1 MKTYQLGIH
10 QKWRICQVC
19 LKDADSFNQSLNNWD
34 VSKVKTMKNMFRG
47 AISFNQPLNKWNVGE
62 VMDMEEMFEADL
74 QIQSKY

>member
-19 LKDADSFNQSLNNWD
+19 LKMQTAFNRSLNNWD

-62 VMDMEEMFEADL
+62 VMDMEEMFEAAYKFN
-74 QIQSKY
+74 QKY